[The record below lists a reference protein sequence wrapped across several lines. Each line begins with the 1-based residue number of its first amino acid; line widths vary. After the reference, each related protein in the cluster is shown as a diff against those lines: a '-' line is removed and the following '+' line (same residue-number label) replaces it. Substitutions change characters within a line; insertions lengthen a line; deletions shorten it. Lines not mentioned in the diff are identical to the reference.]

1 MKLLDIA
8 SFKRH
13 TDCSESC
20 GSCAELKLE
29 RKKEKKSVKIG
40 YKNGECI
47 ASIGFTKFTDLRKYF
62 TYTLL

>member
-20 GSCAELKLE
+20 GSCAELKLK
-29 RKKEKKSVKIG
+29 RKKKKKLVKIG

-47 ASIGFTKFTDLRKYF
+47 ASIGFTKFTDLRQYF
-62 TYTLL
+62 TTTQL